1 MNDAEERFSARLA
14 EDLERVV
21 GPAMAV
27 DGVELEVDDGAARV
41 TARLRIGDEVETI
54 EAVGPDVL
62 SLYGPIVRQAAETR
76 LAAAYRRL
84 LIGGKP

>member
-1 MNDAEERFSARLA
+1 MNDAEEQFAGRLA
-14 EDLERVV
+14 EDLAQVV

-27 DGVELEVDDGAARV
+27 DDVELAVDDGAARV
-41 TARLRIGDEVETI
+41 TARLRSGDEVETI

-84 LIGGKP
+84 LIGGEP

>member
-1 MNDAEERFSARLA
+1 
-14 EDLERVV
+14 
-21 GPAMAV
+21 
-27 DGVELEVDDGAARV
+27 V
-41 TARLRIGDEVETI
+41 TARLRSGDEVETI

-84 LIGGKP
+84 LIGGEP

>member
-27 DGVELEVDDGAARV
+27 DDVELEVDDGAARV
-41 TARLRIGDEVETI
+41 TARLRIGDQVETI
-54 EAVGPDVL
+54 EAAGPDVL
-62 SLYGPIVRQAAETR
+62 SLYRPIVRQAAETR

-84 LIGGKP
+84 LIGGEP

>member
-27 DGVELEVDDGAARV
+27 DDVELEVDDGAARV
-41 TARLRIGDEVETI
+41 TARLRIGDQVETI
-54 EAVGPDVL
+54 EAAGPDVL

-84 LIGGKP
+84 LIGGEP

>member
-1 MNDAEERFSARLA
+1 MNDAEERFAARLG

-27 DGVELEVDDGAARV
+27 DDVELEVDDGAARV

-54 EAVGPDVL
+54 EAAGSDVL
-62 SLYGPIVRQAAETR
+62 SLYGPIVRKAAETR